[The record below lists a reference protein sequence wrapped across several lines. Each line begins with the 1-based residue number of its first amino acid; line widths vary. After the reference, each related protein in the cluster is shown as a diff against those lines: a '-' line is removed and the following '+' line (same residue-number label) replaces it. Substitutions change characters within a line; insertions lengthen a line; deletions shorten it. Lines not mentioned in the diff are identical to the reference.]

1 MRGLEKEWEGQ
12 SKLRTTNCGT
22 YFLYFTCDPFYSFS
36 NPLIPTTSTLPN
48 YFLLLFTLLLHPTIV
63 FLPILHSFS
72 TSTHLFMLYSIGNTA
87 RFPKDHTP
95 QVRPDLVPA
104 VYFCFFLHLFQ
115 YIYLLHIIRFSKH
128 SFLILLK
135 SFF

>member
-1 MRGLEKEWEGQ
+1 MVLGPRSPILCH
-12 SKLRTTNCGT
+12 TCATNCATICGTCGTKFFCATFCGT

-95 QVRPDLVPA
+95 QVRPDLVSTIHLCFQ
-104 VYFCFFLHLFQ
+104 VYFKITIFTC
-115 YIYLLHIIRFSKH
+115 Y
-128 SFLILLK
+128 
-135 SFF
+135 